1 MPLPPLELA
10 LPWSGHVHWHALE
23 PFPKVLARRVAD
35 HGQWVIGVAGDD
47 AAAVPPGH
55 LALGV
60 FGHLGYAAKDRFE
73 ALTSRHVPSDSFPE
87 EAWWPAR
94 HVIVLGQGRAMLR
107 TTGPGRQEGEALL
120 HKLLSKPQAI
130 PAFPQAEWTLHTPR
144 HRYLRQVERLLEHI
158 QRGDI
163 YEVNHCT
170 RRTARL
176 PDLDPWAA
184 FAALLRH
191 TDAPFAGLLRLNHR
205 FALCASPE
213 RFLRLDGQR
222 AITQPIK
229 GTRPRAVDIATD
241 RALAAELQAD
251 PKERSEH
258 VMAVDVARNDLGRV
272 AVPGSVHV
280 EELCAVK
287 QYATVHQ
294 LVSTVAAQLRPEVT
308 PGELFRATFPM
319 ASMTGAPK
327 IRAMQLIDENEDQA
341 RGLFSGTMG
350 FFLPDG
356 TADLNVVIRT
366 LTWHA
371 ANGEASLLTGGA
383 ITAASKPEAEW
394 EECQVKARSVL
405 QALGHA

>member
-1 MPLPPLELA
+1 MPQPPVELL
-10 LPWSGHVHWHALE
+10 LPWPGHVHWHALA
-23 PFPKVLARRVAD
+23 PFPKVLARRVGD
-35 HGQWVIGVAGDD
+35 HDQWVIGVAGDD
-47 AAAVPPGH
+47 APAVPPGH
-55 LALGV
+55 HGPGV

-73 ALTSRHVPSDSFPE
+73 ALHSRHAPSDGFPE

-94 HVIVLGQGRAMLR
+94 HVIFLGHGRAKLR
-107 TTGPGRQEGEALL
+107 TSGPWRQEGEGLL
-120 HKLLSKPQAI
+120 QRLLAQPKEI
-130 PAFPQAEWTLHTPR
+130 PTFPQAEWTLHTPR
-144 HRYLRQVERLLEHI
+144 SRYLLQVERLLTHI
-158 QRGDI
+158 RRGDI

-170 RRTARL
+170 CRTARI
-176 PDLDPWAA
+176 PDLDPWTA
-184 FAALLRH
+184 FDALLRH
-191 TDAPFAGLLRLNHR
+191 TDAPFAGLLRLGER

-213 RFLRLDGQR
+213 RYLRMEGPR
-222 AITQPIK
+222 VITQPIK
-229 GTRPRAVDIATD
+229 GTRPRSVDAAED
-241 RALAAELQAD
+241 LALATGLQAD

-272 AVPGSVHV
+272 AVLGSVQV

-287 QYATVHQ
+287 HFATVHQ
-294 LVSTVAAQLRPEVT
+294 LVSTVAAQLRPGVT
-308 PGELFRATFPM
+308 TGELFRATFPM

-371 ANGEASLLTGGA
+371 ASGVASLFTGGA
-383 ITAASKPEAEW
+383 ITAASDPAAEW

-405 QALGHA
+405 QAFGHA